1 MTQYLPSPSSVI
13 FLNTRGED
21 GHSWLS
27 LDNKCLKRK
36 SLTHP
41 VSPFPTLC
49 LTSLVLHLSVAWV
62 VGLWLLILYTPGKC
76 SWDLV
81 LVLWLNASPLLSPDT
96 HSTSLLPP
104 PSSPL
109 PSALPSS
116 PLLLFA
122 LPSTHGH
129 AYTFTLHGHFLFTGE
144 AERK

>member
-27 LDNKCLKRK
+27 RGNKCLKRK

-41 VSPFPTLC
+41 ASPFPTLC

-81 LVLWLNASPLLSPDT
+81 LVLWLNASPLLSPDS

-104 PSSPL
+104 PLFPL
-109 PSALPSS
+109 TPLCSAL
-116 PLLLFA
+116 A
-122 LPSTHGH
+122 LCLPPSTHGH